1 MNPKRKTHGKHQGAF
16 TLIELLVVIAIIAI
30 LAGMLLPA
38 LSQAKAKAHTTYCMS
53 SQRQLQLC
61 WTLYADDHED
71 RMVENAQLSGGG
83 SRGGWSSQGPTW
95 LNGNA
100 WTDTDDRFIRQGALF
115 KYNQSSGIY
124 LCPADKST
132 VRDEGQIRR
141 SRSVSMS
148 MYMNFRSNP
157 QSEYYKHCWHRV
169 GDIRSPSPSA
179 AFVFIDEHEKSI
191 QQSAFGS
198 NAGGWQLFGT
208 SPWSWISFP
217 ATRHQQ
223 GTVLSFADGHVES
236 WRWVEPNTHRAAKD
250 EGWIVLKPG
259 QGAGDR
265 DLMRLFGAVPARIPI
280 R

>member
-132 VRDEGQIRR
+132 VRD
-141 SRSVSMS
+141 
-148 MYMNFRSNP
+148 
-157 QSEYYKHCWHRV
+157 
-169 GDIRSPSPSA
+169 
-179 AFVFIDEHEKSI
+179 
-191 QQSAFGS
+191 
-198 NAGGWQLFGT
+198 
-208 SPWSWISFP
+208 
-217 ATRHQQ
+217 
-223 GTVLSFADGHVES
+223 
-236 WRWVEPNTHRAAKD
+236 
-250 EGWIVLKPG
+250 
-259 QGAGDR
+259 
-265 DLMRLFGAVPARIPI
+265 
-280 R
+280 

>member
-1 MNPKRKTHGKHQGAF
+1 MGSEMCIR
-16 TLIELLVVIAIIAI
+16 
-30 LAGMLLPA
+30 
-38 LSQAKAKAHTTYCMS
+38 
-53 SQRQLQLC
+53 
-61 WTLYADDHED
+61 D
-71 RMVENAQLSGGG
+71 RG

-179 AFVFIDEHEKSI
+179 AFVFIDEHEK
-191 QQSAFGS
+191 AFSKVLLDPMPAVGNYSGPVHGVGS
-198 NAGGWQLFGT
+198 VFLPRGINRVRCFRLLMGMLNPGDGWN
-208 SPWSWISFP
+208 PIP
-217 ATRHQQ
+217 
-223 GTVLSFADGHVES
+223 TVLPRTKVGSCSSRD
-236 WRWVEPNTHRAAKD
+236 RALAI
-250 EGWIVLKPG
+250 ET
-259 QGAGDR
+259 
-265 DLMRLFGAVPARIPI
+265 
-280 R
+280 